1 MCIRNCVR
9 TANANSIDVSRY
21 CCWQSM
27 HVSVWPTALGNNNI
41 MTWLSFRISSNN
53 NNSQIPFAL
62 EQLTTALHMNLC
74 SLSLISIL
82 NRVGHTKL
90 YIWNKVETVGA
101 FEPNVHKFCALL
113 AKLYFLF
120 IHDYIASIVS
130 NPCCTVRT
138 CTFFLYTSKQQIDSI
153 TPYD

>member
-62 EQLTTALHMNLC
+62 EQLITALHMNIC

-82 NRVGHTKL
+82 NRVGTLNYIFGIKL
-90 YIWNKVETVGA
+90 K
-101 FEPNVHKFCALL
+101 LL
-113 AKLYFLF
+113 AHSSRMYINCVHFWQSFIFSSYMTTLHQLCQIRAAPCAHALSFCTHQNNKL
-120 IHDYIASIVS
+120 I
-130 NPCCTVRT
+130 P
-138 CTFFLYTSKQQIDSI
+138 
-153 TPYD
+153 